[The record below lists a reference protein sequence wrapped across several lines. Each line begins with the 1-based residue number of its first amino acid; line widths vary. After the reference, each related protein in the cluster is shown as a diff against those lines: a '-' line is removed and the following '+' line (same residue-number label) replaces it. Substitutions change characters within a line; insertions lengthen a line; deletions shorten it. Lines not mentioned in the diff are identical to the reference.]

1 MDLTQK
7 NYKADFIDKSIK
19 SVVRLILG
27 FISKNGNKA
36 TFKKYIETGNSN
48 RNEVYLTLDSKDV
61 YHNWNKLTNRKD
73 KPIVNES
80 CISIYQETINAL
92 KYFTIYDEIQY
103 VEFYEIIKRIEIAL
117 TDWVEITPRNN
128 ADNLSIITSEVIHN
142 ITEFFNVL
150 LPEDVLEEFYGNPAD
165 DFIGD
170 LD

>member
-1 MDLTQK
+1 MPNFGIGKDFETAITKLENDL
-7 NYKADFIDKSIK
+7 KSIAD
-19 SVVRLILG
+19 G
-27 FISKNGNKA
+27 
-36 TFKKYIETGNSN
+36 
-48 RNEVYLTLDSKDV
+48 EVIIAGT
-61 YHNWNKLTNRKD
+61 KD